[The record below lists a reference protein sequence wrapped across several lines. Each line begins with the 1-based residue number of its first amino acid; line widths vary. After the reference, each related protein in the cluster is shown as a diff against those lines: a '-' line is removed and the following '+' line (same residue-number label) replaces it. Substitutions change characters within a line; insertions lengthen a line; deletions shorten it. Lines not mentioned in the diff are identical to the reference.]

1 MSMPWTPKWAK
12 NYVIKSNRSAMSIH
26 PLAAGCS
33 SEWLQ
38 GWLPM
43 PATFQNLPELTVQ
56 VLHFAIICSYALAVH
71 NTLPYCQDQR
81 DKSPLPEH
89 QLQSPKSTPLRI
101 CSEKKTRPTSPLCPQ
116 TRNSAKEVRNSAK
129 ESKDADAGHSENVLC
144 AKMES
149 GSGPMCLQY
158 KVRTKDGLANILVL
172 CRILEANTFSKQLR

>member
-1 MSMPWTPKWAK
+1 MSMSWTPKWAK

-43 PATFQNLPELTVQ
+43 PATFQNLTELTVQ
-56 VLHFAIICSYALAVH
+56 VLYFAIICSYALAVH

-89 QLQSPKSTPLRI
+89 QLQSPKSTPLHI
-101 CSEKKTRPTSPLCPQ
+101 CSEKKTRQDLPHLCVLRQGTVPRKWGTVPRKARMQ
-116 TRNSAKEVRNSAK
+116 TRDTLKMFY
-129 ESKDADAGHSENVLC
+129 VLRWNLDLAPC
-144 AKMES
+144 VCSTKW
-149 GSGPMCLQY
+149 GP
-158 KVRTKDGLANILVL
+158 RTV
-172 CRILEANTFSKQLR
+172 